1 MVNNIIK
8 NGTSFL
14 LAKQTSIFSAAT
26 VIMSTVMVS
35 RVLGLIRNRLLT
47 SQFNPDE
54 IGIYLAAFRL
64 PTMIFELLIM
74 GALSTAFIPVFTKL
88 LTRNSENVAWRVAAS
103 TINISIVALS
113 LVSAFLIAFTEPIAR
128 IIAPGLNSQE
138 LSQMIIFTRIMLI
151 GQAPF
156 LIIGSFMTGI
166 LQSYK
171 HFLFPALAPVFY
183 NLGIIFCITFLSP
196 FIGLYGPVFGVVLG
210 SLLFVLVQI
219 PILKHVGYRHSK
231 DFDIKSPGVR
241 EIGKLTAPRILGLAV
256 GQINS
261 TVNLALSSIL
271 GTRNITIFNFA
282 QQLDQLPVSLFGATI
297 AQATLPTLSE
307 EEANGRTDQFK
318 EIFLN
323 SLRQI
328 LFLILPAAAIL
339 IVLRIPLVRLAFGAA
354 KFDWDA
360 TVLTGRTLAF
370 FGLGLTAEAVVHIF
384 VRGYYALHDSKTPMI
399 LGAVSVVVNII
410 LSIFFIKNLLL
421 PIWSLALSTS
431 ISDVLYVLLLFY
443 FLDKKIGSFDKSKI
457 ITPFFKM
464 VTAAILT
471 GISLYIPMKL
481 LDQLVFDTT
490 KTVNL
495 ILLTSIVTTCGLS
508 VYIFFSYILKISELS
523 AVIVI
528 ARKIRNFPGSIKE
541 SRPLVE
547 DTGS

>member
-1 MVNNIIK
+1 MVNI
-8 NGTSFL
+8 L
-14 LAKQTSIFSAAT
+14 LTKQTSIFSAAT

-47 SQFNPDE
+47 AQFNPDE

-64 PTMIFELLIM
+64 PTMMFELLIM

-88 LTRNSENVAWRVAAS
+88 LTRNSEETAWRVAAS
-103 TINISIVALS
+103 TINISIAVVS
-113 LVSAFLIAFTEPIAR
+113 VISAFLLAFTPAVCKA
-128 IIAPGLNSQE
+128 IAPGLNSQE

-156 LIIGSFMTGI
+156 LIIGSFITGI

-171 HFLFPALAPVFY
+171 HFLVPALAPVAY
-183 NLGIIFCITFLSP
+183 NLGIIFGITFLSP
-196 FIGLYGPVFGVVLG
+196 FLGLYGPVLGVVFG
-210 SLLFVLVQI
+210 SGLFVLVQI
-219 PILKHVGYRHSK
+219 PVLRHVGYHHSG
-231 DFDIKSPGVR
+231 DLDIKSPGVR

-256 GQINS
+256 SQVNT

-307 EEANGRTDQFK
+307 EEARGHTDEFK
-318 EIFLN
+318 EVFLN

-370 FGLGLTAEAVVHIF
+370 FGLGLTAESLVHIF
-384 VRGYYALHDSKTPMI
+384 VRGFYALHDSKTPMV
-399 LGAVSVVVNII
+399 LGAISVFLNII
-410 LSIFFIKNLLL
+410 LSIFFINHLYL

-431 ISDVLYVLLLFY
+431 LSDILYILLLLY
-443 FLDKKIGSFDKSKI
+443 LLDKKIGSFDRKKI
-457 ITPFFKM
+457 FSPFFKM
-464 VTAAILT
+464 LTAAVLT
-471 GISLYIPMKL
+471 GVSLYIPMKL

-495 ILLTSIVTTCGLS
+495 ILLTTIAGSCGLS
-508 VYIFFSYILKISELS
+508 VYVFFSYILKIPELS
-523 AVIVI
+523 MVLVI
-528 ARKIRNFPGSIKE
+528 AKKIRSFPASMRE
-541 SRPLVE
+541 SQPLVE